1 MRRFAIGFGVFVVVV
16 ILAVVI
22 FALTFNVNKYHAT
35 IQSELEKRLGREI
48 TLGDMHLGFFPLR
61 FQVDNPTIAED
72 SLFGTGASFV
82 KAQQLDVSLKLLPL
96 LHKQVEVDS
105 ITLERPIVNLIKNQV
120 GVWNFASV
128 GHRSEGPAGARNPSQ
143 APTSAEPAKSEKQFA
158 LGELKINDG
167 QISVLDQQKGKT
179 PSIYDHI

>member
-1 MRRFAIGFGVFVVVV
+1 MRRFAIGFGVFVIVV

-35 IQSELEKRLGREI
+35 IQSELETRLGREV

-61 FQVDNPTIAED
+61 FQVHNPTIAED
-72 SLFGTGASFV
+72 SLFGTASFV

-105 ITLERPIVNLIKNQV
+105 VTL
-120 GVWNFASV
+120 
-128 GHRSEGPAGARNPSQ
+128 
-143 APTSAEPAKSEKQFA
+143 
-158 LGELKINDG
+158 
-167 QISVLDQQKGKT
+167 
-179 PSIYDHI
+179 

>member
-1 MRRFAIGFGVFVVVV
+1 
-16 ILAVVI
+16 
-22 FALTFNVNKYHAT
+22 
-35 IQSELEKRLGREI
+35 
-48 TLGDMHLGFFPLR
+48 
-61 FQVDNPTIAED
+61 QVDNPTIAED
-72 SLFGTGASFV
+72 SLFGAGASFV

-105 ITLERPIVNLIKNQV
+105 VTLERPIVNLIKNQA

-128 GHRSEGPAGARNPSQ
+128 GHPSEAPAGAGSPSQ
-143 APTSAEPAKSEKQFA
+143 APTSAEPAKSEQFA

-179 PSIYDHI
+179 ASVYDHIDVTLKDF